1 MLEPLILVAVLAVVL
16 HLLALVA
23 QAVQV
28 LSSFAT
34 LHHSLSLV
42 DQV

>member
-1 MLEPLILVAVLAVVL
+1 MLEPLTLVAVLVVVL
-16 HLLALVA
+16 HRLALVA
-23 QAVQV
+23 QVVQAL
-28 LSSFAT
+28 LSFVT